1 MRWLFNL
8 NELSILSTPFRPI
21 SMESYNNDLFC
32 CCWQF
37 LLLLL
42 LFAVELE
49 PRKNFLTT
57 FTEFGQ
63 FLSMLE
69 SWLNLKHT
77 ERNKTTTK
85 MFLFVRFFSARIKV
99 SVENVGDLIS
109 SCLIFLKMELSWFS
123 LEESAAVAL
132 ASANA
137 RIQSPPPIRHVS
149 HQRHF
154 ATFSGLIR
162 FLLFFWEKKKSTSK
176 E

>member
-1 MRWLFNL
+1 
-8 NELSILSTPFRPI
+8 
-21 SMESYNNDLFC
+21 MESYNNDLFC

-69 SWLNLKHT
+69 SWLNLKHK

-109 SCLIFLKMELSWFS
+109 SCLIFFENGIELVFVRGIGGGGAGVGQCSHPITAANPPCVTPAPFCDIFGFDS
-123 LEESAAVAL
+123 ISA
-132 ASANA
+132 
-137 RIQSPPPIRHVS
+137 I
-149 HQRHF
+149 
-154 ATFSGLIR
+154 
-162 FLLFFWEKKKSTSK
+162 LLREKKINIEGIIDRQLTANW
-176 E
+176 